1 MSLQDK
7 DWEEYKKTWPEP
19 VVTKKGDCGDCSK
32 CFPIRANQSWRKAR
46 KTRMALGEADEFI
59 KKLEFMPIPEVKEE
73 SEGETGGWE
82 FSVSRSRRNGR
93 KEKEQ
98 EVCVVEKTTKEVSFA
113 EADQGIQMKLRFQV
127 ADVKKPLM
135 SVKRIVEQG
144 NHVGLG
150 PGQEDNY
157 ILNKESGNQMPLKK
171 NGKGS
176 YLMEVKFVG
185 GGQTEI
191 TVDSGAEENVCPW
204 EWGKQFKMVDAESW
218 MHFRDASGRTIPHHG
233 RRDVLVESPF

>member
-1 MSLQDK
+1 
-7 DWEEYKKTWPEP
+7 
-19 VVTKKGDCGDCSK
+19 
-32 CFPIRANQSWRKAR
+32 
-46 KTRMALGEADEFI
+46 MALGEADEFI
-59 KKLEFMPIPEVKEE
+59 KKLELMPIPEVEEESKEE
-73 SEGETGGWE
+73 SEKWE
-82 FSVSRSRRNGR
+82 FSGSRSRGNVK
-93 KEKEQ
+93 KERPQ
-98 EVCVVEKTTKEVSFA
+98 EVCVVEKAVRDVNAAATEEGV
-113 EADQGIQMKLRFQV
+113 QMKLRFQV

-144 NHVGLG
+144 NHVGFG
-150 PGQEDNY
+150 PGQDDNY
-157 ILNKESGNQMPLKK
+157 IWNKESGNKMPLRT

-191 TVDSGAEENVCPW
+191 IVDSGAEENVCPW
-204 EWGKQFKMVDAESW
+204 EWGKQFKMVDAENW